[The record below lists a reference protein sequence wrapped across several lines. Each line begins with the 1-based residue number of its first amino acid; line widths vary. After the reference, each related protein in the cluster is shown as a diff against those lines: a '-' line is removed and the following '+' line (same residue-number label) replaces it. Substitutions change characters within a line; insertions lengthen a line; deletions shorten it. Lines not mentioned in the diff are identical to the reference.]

1 MCFAAVRHRLLG
13 NFALLPSRTAMCRKN
28 KQKWL
33 YVQAMGIIFGAE
45 RIGQNCVEF
54 NSSLKKPKKQEHQ

>member
-45 RIGQNCVEF
+45 RKAAELCRVQQQFE
-54 NSSLKKPKKQEHQ
+54 KT